1 MFSPMVGWCLHARRF
16 AAYITSQVYPRD
28 MPVIST
34 YISTISHV
42 IYLQHFT
49 IYIHIYIQLTKW
61 FYDQLCSPAGDCWC
75 HWGNWPTNCKSNERC
90 CWPTPALPRWSGCS
104 KAFQDDWDHYQ
115 LNMLEPLM
123 INGCIHHH
131 WFKTQLAIINCPI
144 KLNYIDYISYAVVCC
159 IIGFCYS
166 LVGDGWLIGEEMS
179 KSVGLEDHTPHLL
192 NETWPKTEWPILY
205 YLYLFGQVFV
215 IPSFP

>member
-28 MPVIST
+28 MPVISAYIYI

-49 IYIHIYIQLTKW
+49 IYIYIQLTKW

-90 CWPTPALPRWSGCS
+90 CWPTPALPRWSGWTCWNQWWSTDASITIDS
-104 KAFQDDWDHYQ
+104 KA
-115 LNMLEPLM
+115 
-123 INGCIHHH
+123 
-131 WFKTQLAIINCPI
+131 QLAIIKINCPI
-144 KLNYIDYISYAVVCC
+144 NVNYIDYISYAVVCC